1 MKKVNYRR
9 LLQIGLILFLLAVLL
24 FLTLTPNLMFM
35 FRKPHGDNPFP
46 MGILGY
52 LRNFKLL

>member
-1 MKKVNYRR
+1 MKKFNYK
-9 LLQIGLILFLLAVLL
+9 LLIEIILLALLIILFAS
-24 FLTLTPNLMFM
+24 LTFFPELMFV